1 MKYLKRLKNE
11 LQDLTEKLSPPKKGD
26 LPEYVNLRDVDR
38 KGVLKVVI
46 ALIQIARSLDQ
57 SSDTWGPKMSHEW
70 CTFVANLE
78 HWCKLVHET
87 PSVSEKKNPTP
98 TAVAA
103 KKAPEPVTNLNCMV
117 SHTSQGSFEVLFLN
131 LSQQE
136 LQSVRNALVIHSAYT
151 QEAKEVLAGML
162 DALRIAGINTGDASY
177 PVMPWEEKEKKP
189 EVEKPKAEA

>member
-1 MKYLKRLKNE
+1 VKYLKKLKNE
-11 LQDLTEKLSPPKKGD
+11 LKYLAEKLSPPKQGD
-26 LPEYVNLRDVDR
+26 PPEYVNLRDVDR
-38 KGVLKVVI
+38 KGVLEVVI
-46 ALIQIARSLDQ
+46 ALIKIARTLDQ
-57 SSDTWGPKMSHEW
+57 SSETWGPKMSHEW

-78 HWCKLVHET
+78 SWCKLVPEP

-103 KKAPEPVTNLNCMV
+103 KKAPEPTNLTCRV
-117 SHTSQGSFEVLFLN
+117 SHTSQEGFEVTFLN

-151 QEAKEVLAGML
+151 QEAKEILAGML
-162 DALRIAGINTGDASY
+162 DALRIAGVDTGDASY
-177 PVMPWEEKEKKP
+177 PVMPWEEAKKKKP